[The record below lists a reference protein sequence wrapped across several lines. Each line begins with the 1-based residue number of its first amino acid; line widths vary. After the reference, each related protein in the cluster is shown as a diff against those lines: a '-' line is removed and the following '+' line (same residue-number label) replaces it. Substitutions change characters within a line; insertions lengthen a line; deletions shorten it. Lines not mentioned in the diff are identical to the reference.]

1 MSNTSNLPK
10 HSFKYMWARY
20 QEVMLVA
27 AQLEELYQNCQNQ
40 LDVKTIVL
48 IGDELIYLYSL
59 PCVKVVLGL

>member
-1 MSNTSNLPK
+1 MSRTSDLPK

-27 AQLEELYQNCQNQ
+27 EQLESLYQNPQ
-40 LDVKTIVL
+40 LDTKKAIA
-48 IGDELIYLYSL
+48 IGDELVYLYSL